1 MVKVT
6 LVLAKVNK
14 RQGKSDLH
22 ARQIRGAL
30 RSFLAFHRV
39 KLEPT
44 PHEVSKLRKGSR
56 KTEDYRFSN
65 EDLRKMAEGGNMDGK
80 YIIIVEKSFG
90 MRAGD
95 FLKLTCGVSA
105 QLFTKTRLSC
115 CSVNNSSPCVS

>member
-6 LVLAKVNK
+6 LVLATVNK

-22 ARQIRGAL
+22 ARQTTGAL

-56 KTEDYRFSN
+56 KTEDYRFSK
-65 EDLRKMAEGGNMDGK
+65 EDLCKMAKVGNMDEK
-80 YIIIVEKSFG
+80 Y
-90 MRAGD
+90 
-95 FLKLTCGVSA
+95 
-105 QLFTKTRLSC
+105 LS
-115 CSVNNSSPCVS
+115 

>member
-1 MVKVT
+1 MKVT
-6 LVLAKVNK
+6 LVLATVNK

-22 ARQIRGAL
+22 ARQITGAL

-44 PHEVSKLRKGSR
+44 PHEASKLRKGSR
-56 KTEDYRFSN
+56 KTEDYRFSK
-65 EDLRKMAEGGNMDGK
+65 EDLRKMAKVGNMDEK
-80 YIIIVEKSFG
+80 YIVIVGKSFG

-95 FLKLTCGVSA
+95 FLNLTRGISTQFSA
-105 QLFTKTRLSC
+105 KTRLYC